1 MKITKAKLKQIIK
14 EELSALEE
22 VNGGYSPVSHH
33 ATGDD
38 PAGTSQVLTDALATI
53 KKEMT
58 KLQGEPD
65 VGDLGP
71 LYQSANLLSKWL
83 DVTYPDT
90 GPTAQYKARMQSE
103 IDQ

>member
-1 MKITKAKLKQIIK
+1 MKITKTQLKQIIQ
-14 EELSALEE
+14 EELSALKEIGE
-22 VNGGYSPVSHH
+22 PSPVSHH
-33 ATGDD
+33 ASKDD
-38 PAGTSQVLTDALATI
+38 PAGTSQVLMDALATI
-53 KKEMT
+53 KREMT
-58 KLQGEPD
+58 KLHGT
-65 VGDLGP
+65 GDLGG

>member
-1 MKITKAKLKQIIK
+1 MKITKTHLKQIIM
-14 EELSALEE
+14 EELSALKEADF
-22 VNGGYSPVSHH
+22 SHH
-33 ATGDD
+33 ATEAD
-38 PAGTSQVLTDALATI
+38 PRGTSQELTDALDTI
-53 KKEMT
+53 KSAMR
-58 KLQGEPD
+58 KLQSEPD